1 MDLAGRWRKV
11 SSAACA
17 AAYPQEARPGGRRPV
32 HRLEQGPSDHHPIWD
47 RGGWQETG
55 PGRVRISLANDAERE
70 YEVSL
75 DGDVLTFVDADGCR
89 FEYARRLAQ
98 PENGT

>member
-1 MDLAGRWRKV
+1 MTRP
-11 SSAACA
+11 AA
-17 AAYPQEARPGGRRPV
+17 GGRCRARRARLRTRRNSTWRPAAGTGWNEA
-32 HRLEQGPSDHHPIWD
+32 LSDHHPIWD

-75 DGDVLTFVDADGCR
+75 DGDVLTAWTPTAAASGGR
-89 FEYARRLAQ
+89 ARLAQ

>member
-1 MDLAGRWRKV
+1 M

-17 AAYPQEARPGGRRPV
+17 AAYPQELDLEAGGRYAGWNEA
-32 HRLEQGPSDHHPIWD
+32 LSDHHPIWD

-75 DGDVLTFVDADGCR
+75 DGDVLTVVDADGCLQD
-89 FEYARRLAQ
+89 ARVA
-98 PENGT
+98 